1 MKKLALIVLTIIL
14 TGFITL
20 LLYSNYQYQSELREF
35 VLEQVQQDG
44 EKRAIALSHFFSE
57 CKKDLSHPSL
67 HREISIFFKN
77 RALGMSMEYGLRAS
91 LVAINDRFAQ
101 LIEDRK
107 LSNQIIYNRIAFFDR
122 DGKLLVDRPAAI
134 ERINLE
140 PDPSPPLLTNSQIA
154 EIIDQYEGGVWR
166 IIISVPF
173 FFKGTFSGQIVSWI
187 YPQTIYDHLIN
198 MTSKYS
204 KRQNYIVSKKDYFQ
218 FPGQSLVAGIQI
230 DPPNLARI
238 PIDKPSHFKGTSKE
252 NSEIDLTAIR
262 IPVES
267 TPFSLVTILP
277 SSEVFPHTAPKIL
290 LLLMGTL
297 AFSLIGS
304 LGVIYRGY
312 TRNLQ
317 LRARLDESSKREKEI
332 QEKKQQL
339 EKEIEERKRAEE
351 SQKQILQ
358 TNKEILASMPFGVII
373 VGKDKKIRM
382 ANKSS
387 LNLIGLDSE
396 DEILGKICHNKIC
409 PAEVNQCPIIDLGQN
424 VDSLEK
430 KLLDRNGK
438 SIPILKTVL
447 PVNLEGEDV
456 LLEAF
461 VDISN
466 LKATEAALTR
476 AKVAEQAS
484 QAKSGFLANMSH
496 ELRTPLN
503 HIIGFTEIVVD
514 KKCGDLNETQTE
526 YLKDVLQSS
535 SHLLSLIN
543 DILDLSKVEAGKMEL
558 SLGEVHLEN
567 LLSSSLLM
575 VKEKAQKHRI
585 QLSRDLNGC
594 PEKIQADERKLKQ
607 ILYNLLSNAVKF
619 TPEGG
624 SVRVGVCRVNEIS
637 SGKGVEFS
645 VTDTGIGI
653 KPEDQERIFAPF
665 EQVEN
670 SSSRR
675 YQGTGLGL
683 SLTKRLVE
691 LHGGQIWVESEG
703 EGKGTKFSFIIPT

>member
-1 MKKLALIVLTIIL
+1 
-14 TGFITL
+14 
-20 LLYSNYQYQSELREF
+20 
-35 VLEQVQQDG
+35 
-44 EKRAIALSHFFSE
+44 
-57 CKKDLSHPSL
+57 
-67 HREISIFFKN
+67 
-77 RALGMSMEYGLRAS
+77 
-91 LVAINDRFAQ
+91 
-101 LIEDRK
+101 
-107 LSNQIIYNRIAFFDR
+107 
-122 DGKLLVDRPAAI
+122 
-134 ERINLE
+134 
-140 PDPSPPLLTNSQIA
+140 
-154 EIIDQYEGGVWR
+154 
-166 IIISVPF
+166 
-173 FFKGTFSGQIVSWI
+173 
-187 YPQTIYDHLIN
+187 
-198 MTSKYS
+198 
-204 KRQNYIVSKKDYFQ
+204 
-218 FPGQSLVAGIQI
+218 
-230 DPPNLARI
+230 
-238 PIDKPSHFKGTSKE
+238 
-252 NSEIDLTAIR
+252 
-262 IPVES
+262 
-267 TPFSLVTILP
+267 
-277 SSEVFPHTAPKIL
+277 
-290 LLLMGTL
+290 
-297 AFSLIGS
+297 
-304 LGVIYRGY
+304 
-312 TRNLQ
+312 
-317 LRARLDESSKREKEI
+317 
-332 QEKKQQL
+332 
-339 EKEIEERKRAEE
+339 
-351 SQKQILQ
+351 
-358 TNKEILASMPFGVII
+358 
-373 VGKDKKIRM
+373 
-382 ANKSS
+382 
-387 LNLIGLDSE
+387 
-396 DEILGKICHNKIC
+396 
-409 PAEVNQCPIIDLGQN
+409 
-424 VDSLEK
+424 
-430 KLLDRNGK
+430 
-438 SIPILKTVL
+438 
-447 PVNLEGEDV
+447 
-456 LLEAF
+456 
-461 VDISN
+461 
-466 LKATEAALTR
+466 
-476 AKVAEQAS
+476 VAEQAS

-683 SLTKRLVE
+683 SLTKRLVD